1 MPYCIMIRKIK
12 NVNPRRRNITMTSD
26 VPTKKNGKKKK
37 LLVPTPL
44 VLLMTKRMIPAIIT
58 RIPKDRKF

>member
-1 MPYCIMIRKIK
+1 MK

-26 VPTKKNGKKKK
+26 VLTKKNGKKKK
-37 LLVPTPL
+37 VLVPIPL
-44 VLLMTKRMIPAIIT
+44 LLLMTKRMMPAMMT